1 MTAPK
6 FNAPVKEHVQHLAK
20 SNSQLREDLDNKCK
34 EVIALEKKLA
44 DVVGLFNE
52 QETKAIELEATLKH
66 LDSITF
72 TDADLDTA
80 VEAAWWRH
88 GAEE

>member
-1 MTAPK
+1 MTENKVPGVWQ
-6 FNAPVKEHVQHLAK
+6 NAQFFSELVE
-20 SNSQLREDLDNKCK
+20 ELDNKCK
-34 EVIALEKKLA
+34 EVIALEKKVA

-52 QETKAIELEATLKH
+52 QETKATELVATLKH

-72 TDADLDTA
+72 TDADLDSA

>member
-6 FNAPVKEHVQHLAK
+6 FNAPVKEHVRYLAK
-20 SNSQLREDLDNKCK
+20 RNSQLRQDFHDKCK

-52 QETKAIELEATLKH
+52 QEAKATELVATLKH

>member
-1 MTAPK
+1 MTE
-6 FNAPVKEHVQHLAK
+6 NKELC
-20 SNSQLREDLDNKCK
+20 EELDNKCK
-34 EVIALEKKLA
+34 EVIALEKKVA

-52 QETKAIELEATLKH
+52 QETKATELVATLKH

-72 TDADLDTA
+72 TDADLDSA